1 MPESTFSVSGLTL
14 PEGQD
19 PLGLWQAPERPARD
33 EAVAFSAGE
42 AQAPAEPEEPTWRIS
57 LPDSPA
63 AAQAILQRQSR
74 AMQLAQRDLQRVD
87 RQLTAFDPQEEER
100 GVSFSTAD
108 ELSAPKSDLLRSIAR
123 YQPAPETEVVAYGL
137 FRRKRAEEEEAEVK
151 AALAPED
158 RDTMAQWRAFVEQVR
173 RTVGNYAYIE
183 TEMGAVMVGSTAV
196 GWTGDFTT
204 TWAADVAPAAMRVH
218 TQSVHLA
225 LASRIALM
233 RIISVVTTGA
243 AGLALK
249 AAVPGGQVLLLPA
262 SWRFV
267 RDVLAELRRSWP
279 QLKHLS

>member
-1 MPESTFSVSGLTL
+1 MPESTFSVSGLML

-19 PLGLWQAPERPARD
+19 PLGLWQAPERPAQD
-33 EAVAFSAGE
+33 EAVAFSVGE
-42 AQAPAEPEEPTWRIS
+42 AKTPAEPEEPTWRIS

-100 GVSFSTAD
+100 RVSFSTAD
-108 ELSAPKSDLLRSIAR
+108 KLSAPKSDLLRSIAR

-137 FRRKRAEEEEAEVK
+137 FRRKRAEEEDAEVK

-173 RTVGNYAYIE
+173 RTVGNYAHIE

-204 TWAADVAPAAMRVH
+204 TWAMDVAPAAMRVH
-218 TQSVHLA
+218 TQSIHLA

-233 RIISVVTTGA
+233 RVISVVTTGA